1 MIWFRRLS
9 CVVIWAVLI
18 TAVLQHQDVLAGV
31 NGLSVRIFTGAMIAV
46 ALGLLGLYLTRRP
59 GDSGFGF

>member
-9 CVVIWAVLI
+9 WVVMWAGLI

>member
-9 CVVIWAVLI
+9 WVVMWAGLI

-31 NGLSVRIFTGAMIAV
+31 NGLSARIFTGAMIAV